1 MENYLQAIIQF
12 DFSRYP
18 VGAFYIMVF
27 IGVSVWGQMLF
38 KRWMGTES
46 IELCHEV
53 GGYYMA
59 VVGSLY
65 AVVLGLVIYDAIS
78 NYQSAS
84 LCVKNEAKA
93 LLAVYSMADQFT
105 DNGTTDIKALTS
117 RYVEEVV
124 NNEWP
129 LMDQHGYSQK
139 ARMTMWLLLDVV
151 KKIEPRNEN
160 QKALLPILMSEAITT
175 WSERRERLDKVDMG
189 IPGVEW
195 FVLLTGA
202 VVTIIFT
209 YFFTISVS
217 KAQLLMTAMISFLV
231 AINLYLVML
240 FGEPFSGDLKID
252 TTAFDILTDYIQSHL
267 ALEDAGIPNAI
278 EPLSRLDDGG
288 GHFPD

>member
-105 DNGTTDIKALTS
+105 DNGKTDIKALTS

-175 WSERRERLDKVDMG
+175 WSERRERRDKVDMG